1 MTFKVRKIAPVY
13 PEQPYSWDA
22 QSKGQCTWYAYYRAI
37 EVGFNPPCWWDRAT
51 LTGSYTNAK
60 DWLENYRDPWEVKGP
75 DYTPTAGDIAVF
87 DGNYGHVAFIERNNN
102 DGTCT
107 ITDYNRVAPETFAL
121 DTWKIGVS
129 LTSTGKLIGY
139 LHWPTTEKVVNPVKR
154 DITRDQIKT
163 TDTTLRIRSFPS
175 LNGKIVG
182 HIKFLENE
190 NFGYQNVL
198 GQTESDGYTWY
209 KIDKDRYCANI
220 TTEYLP
226 AEGSDILA
234 EIERYLNAMSEKVRT
249 VTDENTE
256 LKTKLDTI
264 AEIADYNKKEG

>member
-163 TDTTLRIRSFPS
+163 TDTTADCRLKSWMCCSVKRNKKKKMNIISLWNPFWTSNKTFSCSFRCRMIPTKQQIYIPHRTISIIRSLLMGS
-175 LNGKIVG
+175 LVLDGNIFNE
-182 HIKFLENE
+182 IKLSLLR
-190 NFGYQNVL
+190 NFKPTV
-198 GQTESDGYTWY
+198 
-209 KIDKDRYCANI
+209 
-220 TTEYLP
+220 
-226 AEGSDILA
+226 ILSC
-234 EIERYLNAMSEKVRT
+234 I
-249 VTDENTE
+249 
-256 LKTKLDTI
+256 
-264 AEIADYNKKEG
+264 